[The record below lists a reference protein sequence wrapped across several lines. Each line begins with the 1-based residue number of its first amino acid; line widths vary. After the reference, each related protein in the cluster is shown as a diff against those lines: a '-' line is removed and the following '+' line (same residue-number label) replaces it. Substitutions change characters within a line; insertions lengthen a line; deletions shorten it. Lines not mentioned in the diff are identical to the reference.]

1 MAVILS
7 YIQTRPLQAAYQSGQ
22 TMIETSADLGMSS
35 VSVTLSAEGVRF
47 PTGECVD
54 WASVEKIC
62 KSEVACYSVS
72 KEGVEAIQTFS
83 PETNRLY
90 SLMPT
95 QGAPSILIAGFVMHR
110 FKDVDPW
117 QHAERM
123 VAAMAPMSGRVLD
136 TTTGLG
142 YTAMLAARTAE
153 HVITIEV
160 DANVQEIARQNP
172 WSRDLFTNPRITQVM
187 GDASE
192 VMPTFD
198 EESFNRILH
207 DPPALK
213 LAGEL
218 YGGAFY
224 RELYRV
230 LRRGGRLF
238 HYIGDPASKSG
249 STVTH
254 GVVRRLQEAGFS
266 RIVRRAEAFGV
277 VAYK

>member
-1 MAVILS
+1 MTVILS
-7 YIQTRPLQAAYQSGQ
+7 YIQTCPLQTAYQSGQ
-22 TMIETSADLGMSS
+22 TEAETSPDLGMSK
-35 VSVTLSAEGVRF
+35 VNVTLSADGVRF
-47 PTGECVD
+47 PTGECLD
-54 WASVEKIC
+54 WASIEKIS
-62 KSEVACYSVS
+62 KSEVTCYNVS
-72 KEGVEAIQTFS
+72 GQGVEAIQTFS
-83 PETNRLY
+83 QETNRLY

-95 QGAPSILIAGFVMHR
+95 KGVPSILIAGFVMHR
-110 FKDVDPW
+110 FKGVDPW
-117 QHAERM
+117 QDTQRKIAS
-123 VAAMAPMSGRVLD
+123 VTPVTGRVLD

-142 YTAMLAARTAE
+142 YTAILAARTAE
-153 HVITIEV
+153 HVTTIEV

-172 WSRDLFTNPRITQVM
+172 WSHDLFANPHITQVM

-192 VMPTFD
+192 VVPTFD
-198 EESFNRILH
+198 DESFSRVLH

-218 YGGAFY
+218 YAGAFY

-238 HYIGDPASKSG
+238 HYIGDPGSKSG